1 MSQIFDIADRYVE
14 KVAEMSP
21 FSATYMGVPGHDH
34 EMNDFSPEAA
44 AAEAERDRSTLTK
57 LESAPVE
64 DERDRVARDAM
75 VDSLSLSLDLHDAN
89 EHFRSLSMIHSPIH
103 SIRQIFDL
111 MPRESEE
118 DWANIASRM
127 A

>member
-44 AAEAERDRSTLTK
+44 EAEAERDRATLAELNSTPI
-57 LESAPVE
+57 EG
-64 DERDRVARDAM
+64 RQGQDRAGCDDR
-75 VDSLSLSLDLHDAN
+75 
-89 EHFRSLSMIHSPIH
+89 
-103 SIRQIFDL
+103 
-111 MPRESEE
+111 
-118 DWANIASRM
+118 
-127 A
+127 